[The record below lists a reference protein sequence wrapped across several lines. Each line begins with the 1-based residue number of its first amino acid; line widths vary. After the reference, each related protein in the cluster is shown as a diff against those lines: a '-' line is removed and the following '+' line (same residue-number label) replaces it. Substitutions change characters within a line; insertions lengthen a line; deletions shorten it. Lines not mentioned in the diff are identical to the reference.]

1 MRISDWSSD
10 VCSSDLGTGKFEAGA
25 AECLL
30 HQRRTV
36 DRISVIAAE
45 FVIGTE
51 HRQRLAQYYVAD
63 EAGAGAVGEF
73 QMQLGYRDHRRDRW
87 IGSRLQALAELQPR
101 RSEEQTSELQSL
113 MRITFAALCIEK
125 KNRSHNTQ

>member
-1 MRISDWSSD
+1 MQLTRLPAIDHQVTGAQLRAFD
-10 VCSSDLGTGKFEAGA
+10 VDAAAQQFAHGTGKFEAGA

-87 IGSRLQALAELQPR
+87 IGSRLQALAESQPDR
-101 RSEEQTSELQSL
+101 KSTRLNS
-113 MRITFAALCIEK
+113 
-125 KNRSHNTQ
+125 SH

>member
-87 IGSRLQALAELQPR
+87 IGSR
-101 RSEEQTSELQSL
+101 SEEHTSELQSL
-113 MRITFAALCIEK
+113 LRISSAVFCSK
-125 KNRSHNTQ
+125 KQIHHHHYLHFTV